1 MRQWK
6 DTYFCKMEK
15 SLSFKNIKISYT
27 DSGKGPVVVLLHG
40 FLENKRMWKEIV
52 PEVSNTNRVLAI
64 DLLGH
69 GQTDCLGYVHSME
82 LMAEAVLAVLKLLR
96 IRKITIIG
104 HSMGGYVSL
113 ALADKRPEMI
123 RGLCLLNSTS
133 LSDDTARK
141 KLRERA
147 NKMVQSNFT
156 NMVRMSFVN
165 LFGEENKAAF
175 TFEIENALNDALKI
189 SLQGYMACQEGMRI
203 RPNRMAV
210 LKNNGFKK
218 LYILGKKDPVLSVK
232 EALEEAKETQT
243 ESLVLSGGHMSH
255 IENTN
260 ELLIAL
266 KKFVKQ
272 C

>member
-52 PEVSNTNRVLAI
+52 PKVSNTNRVLAI

-69 GQTDCLGYVHSME
+69 GQTDCFGYIHSME
-82 LMAEAVLAVLKLLR
+82 LMAEVVLAVLKLLR

-133 LSDDTARK
+133 LSDDIERK

-165 LFGEENKAAF
+165 LFGKENKDAF
-175 TFEIENALNDALKI
+175 TFEIENALNDALKT

-210 LKNNGFKK
+210 LKNNSFKK
-218 LYILGKKDPVLSVK
+218 LYILGKKDPVLSVE
-232 EALEEAKETQT
+232 EALEEAKEIQA
-243 ESLVLSGGHMSH
+243 ESVILSGGHMSH

-266 KKFVKQ
+266 QKFVKQ
-272 C
+272 R

>member
-1 MRQWK
+1 
-6 DTYFCKMEK
+6 MEK

-52 PEVSNTNRVLAI
+52 PKVSNTNRVLAI

-69 GQTDCLGYVHSME
+69 GQTDCLGYV
-82 LMAEAVLAVLKLLR
+82 
-96 IRKITIIG
+96 

-133 LSDDTARK
+133 LSDDIERK

-165 LFGEENKAAF
+165 LFGEENKAVFA
-175 TFEIENALNDALKI
+175 FEIENALNDALKT

-210 LKNNGFKK
+210 LKNNSFKK

-243 ESLVLSGGHMSH
+243 ESVVLSGGHMSH

-266 KKFVKQ
+266 QKFVKQ

>member
-1 MRQWK
+1 MW
-6 DTYFCKMEK
+6 
-15 SLSFKNIKISYT
+15 
-27 DSGKGPVVVLLHG
+27 VVRCNYH
-40 FLENKRMWKEIV
+40 
-52 PEVSNTNRVLAI
+52 P
-64 DLLGH
+64 
-69 GQTDCLGYVHSME
+69 
-82 LMAEAVLAVLKLLR
+82 
-96 IRKITIIG
+96 
-104 HSMGGYVSL
+104 
-113 ALADKRPEMI
+113 
-123 RGLCLLNSTS
+123 
-133 LSDDTARK
+133 DDIERK

-266 KKFVKQ
+266 QKFVKQ